1 MLNGSLL
8 AVVLAAVPIH
18 ISDEPPVALARGGSG
33 TVCHCP
39 CRTTL
44 CDCTMHSE
52 TCHRCFGLGVTLSA
66 DALNAMFAST
76 ERPVLQS
83 ADADWF
89 HADAYPE
96 IRVRLEAMTGSGASA
111 PFEVRFVPD
120 PLVASRYVPDGTFD
134 GRTYAA
140 WLRRVDRTRAATL
153 SMGAKDDPAT
163 WRILDGNAQHLNDSL
178 QKSFRLVRLDG
189 SSVEVFR
196 SDSTLEWEANL
207 YLRSVV
213 AGIPH
218 EGLLGDPETARS
230 ALLSLVDLVDLQ
242 VKSGDMAG
250 AVLSLDRLIDAAS
263 TRWLD
268 PSKEDTTGALCGFR
282 KIRNLLVPGSSCA

>member
-8 AVVLAAVPIH
+8 AVILAAVPIH
-18 ISDEPPVALARGGSG
+18 ISDEPVALARGGSG

-39 CRTTL
+39 CRTPL
-44 CDCTMHSE
+44 CDCSMHSE
-52 TCHRCFGLGVTLSA
+52 TCHRCYGLGVTLSP
-66 DALNAMFAST
+66 DLLNAMFTST

-83 ADADWF
+83 TDAGWF
-89 HADAYPE
+89 QADAYPE
-96 IRVRLEAMTGSGASA
+96 IRVRLEAVTGSGASA
-111 PFEVRFVPD
+111 PFEIRFVPD
-120 PLVASRYVPDGTFD
+120 PQVASRYVPDETFD

-140 WLRRVDRTRAATL
+140 WIKRVDRTRAATL

-178 QKSFRLVRLDG
+178 QKTFRLVRLDG
-189 SSVEVFR
+189 SSMEVFR

-213 AGIPH
+213 AGIPQ
-218 EGLLGDPETARS
+218 EGLLGDPETAKS

-250 AVLSLDRLIDAAS
+250 AVLSLDRLIEAAG

-268 PSKEDTTGALCGFR
+268 PTKEDTAGALCGFR

>member
-1 MLNGSLL
+1 MLIATLL
-8 AVVLAAVPIH
+8 TVVLAAVPLQAR
-18 ISDEPPVALARGGSG
+18 EEPVALARGGSG

-52 TCHRCFGLGVTLSA
+52 TCHRCYGIGVTLSP
-66 DALNAMFAST
+66 DMLSALLVSA
-76 ERPVLQS
+76 ERPILQS
-83 ADADWF
+83 SNAGWFQADV
-89 HADAYPE
+89 YPE
-96 IRVRLEAMTGSGASA
+96 IRIRLEAGAST
-111 PFEVRFVPD
+111 PLEIRFVPD
-120 PLVASRYVPDGTFD
+120 PTGASRYVPDETFD
-134 GRTYAA
+134 ARTYAA
-140 WLRRVDRTRAATL
+140 WVRRVDRTRPATL
-153 SMGAKDDPAT
+153 SMGTKDDPAT
-163 WRILDGNAQHLNDSL
+163 WRILDGDAQHLNESL

-189 SSVEVFR
+189 SSTEVFR

-213 AGIPH
+213 AGIPQ
-218 EGLLGDPETARS
+218 EGLLGDPETAKS

-250 AVLSLDRLIDAAS
+250 AVLSLDRLIDAAG

-268 PSKEDTTGALCGFR
+268 PTKEDTAGALCGFR

>member
-1 MLNGSLL
+1 MLIATLL
-8 AVVLAAVPIH
+8 TVVLAAVPLQAR
-18 ISDEPPVALARGGSG
+18 EEPVALARGGSG

-52 TCHRCFGLGVTLSA
+52 TCHRCFGIGVTLSTEM
-66 DALNAMFAST
+66 LSTVLASA
-76 ERPVLQS
+76 ERPILQS
-83 ADADWF
+83 SNAGWFQADV
-89 HADAYPE
+89 YPE
-96 IRVRLEAMTGSGASA
+96 IKIRLEGMTGSGASA
-111 PFEVRFVPD
+111 PFEIRFVPD
-120 PLVASRYVPDGTFD
+120 PKVAARYVPDETFD
-134 GRTYAA
+134 ARTYAA
-140 WLRRVDRTRAATL
+140 WIRRIDRSRPATL
-153 SMGAKDDPAT
+153 SIGAKDDPAT
-163 WRILDGNAQHLNDSL
+163 WRILDGDAQHLNESL

-189 SSVEVFR
+189 SSMEVFR

-213 AGIPH
+213 AGIPQ
-218 EGLLGDPETARS
+218 EGLLGDPETAKS

-250 AVLSLDRLIDAAS
+250 AVLSLDRLIEAAG

-268 PSKEDTTGALCGFR
+268 PTKEDTAGALCAFR